1 MTWFY
6 LLAALLLGAALSVQ
20 VGINAQ
26 LRTAIGHPVVAAAA
40 SFVVGTIGL
49 LLVIVAIRPGIPG
62 VAQMARVPWW
72 QWTGGL
78 LGAIYVAA
86 AIVLAP
92 RLGAA
97 ALLATIV
104 AGQMMASLVLDHYGL
119 FGFPV
124 QPVSPLRISAVAMI
138 IGGVLLLQAARA

>member
-1 MTWFY
+1 MIWLS
-6 LLAALLLGAALSVQ
+6 LLAALLLGGALSVQ

-49 LLVIVAIRPGIPG
+49 LLVIAAVRPGLPSWT
-62 VAQMARVPWW
+62 QLTRVPWW

-78 LGAIYVAA
+78 LGALYVAA

-104 AGQMMASLVLDHYGL
+104 AGQMLASLILDHFGL

-124 QPVSPLRISAVAMI
+124 QSVSALRVLAVTLI
-138 IGGVLLLQAARA
+138 IGGVLLLQVARA

>member
-1 MTWFY
+1 MIG
-6 LLAALLLGAALSVQ
+6 LLLLVALLLGAALSVQ
-20 VGINAQ
+20 VGVNAE
-26 LRTAIGHPVVAAAA
+26 LRTTIGHPIVAATA

-49 LLVIVAIRPGIPG
+49 LLVAVVVRPAIPG
-62 VAQMARVPWW
+62 SAQLARIPWW

-78 LGAIYVAA
+78 LGAAYVAA

-92 RLGAA
+92 KLGAA

-104 AGQMMASLVLDHYGL
+104 AGQMTASLLLDHYGL

-124 QPVSPLRISAVAMI
+124 QPVSPLRVVAVAMI

>member
-1 MTWFY
+1 MIWF
-6 LLAALLLGAALSVQ
+6 LLLVALLLGAALSVQ

-26 LRTAIGHPVVAAAA
+26 LRTAIGHPVIAATA

-49 LLVIVAIRPGIPG
+49 LLVTMVVRPTLPG
-62 VAQMARVPWW
+62 TAQLARVPWW

-78 LGAIYVAA
+78 LGAAYVAA

-92 RLGAA
+92 KLGAA

-104 AGQMMASLVLDHYGL
+104 AGQMTASLLLDHYGL

-124 QPVSPLRISAVAMI
+124 QPVSPLRVAAVAMI

>member
-1 MTWFY
+1 VTW
-6 LLAALLLGAALSVQ
+6 LLLLVALLLGAALSVQ
-20 VGINAQ
+20 VGVNAE
-26 LRTAIGHPVVAAAA
+26 LRTALGHPLVAATA
-40 SFVVGTIGL
+40 SFIVGTIGL
-49 LLVIVAIRPGIPG
+49 LLVMVVLRPAVPG
-62 VAQMARVPWW
+62 AAQLARVPWW

-78 LGAIYVAA
+78 LGAVYVAA

-92 RLGAA
+92 KLGAA

-104 AGQMMASLVLDHYGL
+104 AGQMMASLLLDHYGL

-124 QPVSPLRISAVAMI
+124 QPVSTLRVVAVALI

>member
-49 LLVIVAIRPGIPG
+49 LLVIVAIRPGIPA

>member
-1 MTWFY
+1 VIWLL

-20 VGINAQ
+20 VGVNAQ
-26 LRTAIGHPVVAAAA
+26 LRQAIGHPVLAAAA
-40 SFVVGTIGL
+40 SFVVGTVGL
-49 LLVIVAIRPGIPG
+49 LLVLAAVRPKVPG
-62 VAQMARVPWW
+62 VAQLARVPWW

-78 LGAIYVAA
+78 LGAVYVAA

-104 AGQMMASLVLDHYGL
+104 AGQMLASLVLDHYGL

-124 QPVSPLRISAVAMI
+124 QAVSPLRVLAVAMI
-138 IGGVLLLQAARA
+138 MGGVLLLQAARA

>member
-1 MTWFY
+1 MIWLY
-6 LLAALLLGAALSVQ
+6 LLAALGLGAALSVQ
-20 VGINAQ
+20 VGINAE
-26 LRTAIGHPVVAAAA
+26 LRSTLGHPVVAAAA
-40 SFVVGTIGL
+40 SFIVGTIGL
-49 LLVIVAIRPGIPG
+49 VLVLVAMRTG
-62 VAQMARVPWW
+62 VPTTNQLARVPWW

-78 LGAIYVAA
+78 LGATYVAA

-92 RLGAA
+92 KLGAA

-104 AGQMMASLVLDHYGL
+104 AGQMLASLLLDHYGW

-124 QPVSPLRISAVAMI
+124 QPVAPLRVIAVAMI

>member
-1 MTWFY
+1 MTW
-6 LLAALLLGAALSVQ
+6 LLLLLALLLGGALSVQ
-20 VGINAQ
+20 VGVNAQ
-26 LRTAIGHPVVAAAA
+26 LRVAIGHPILAATA
-40 SFVVGTIGL
+40 SFVIGTVGL
-49 LLVIVAIRPGIPG
+49 LLVLAAVRPTVPGWAQVARI
-62 VAQMARVPWW
+62 PWW

-78 LGAIYVAA
+78 LGALYVAA

-104 AGQMMASLVLDHYGL
+104 AGQMLASLVLDHFGL

-124 QPVSPLRISAVAMI
+124 QPVSVLRVLAVVLI
-138 IGGVLLLQAARA
+138 IGGVLLLQAAKA